1 MKQSTKNE
9 IKSWLA
15 VYLLVIM
22 GLLVAFLL
30 WSAVAPAFA
39 EGDVTRYPVAYVDVS
54 YGYLN
59 VRKTP
64 AGELTYTRLSAYT
77 DLVILATDGDWA
89 LVINERDMG
98 LRHIKDP
105 LGWVHRDCITVYRD
119 YIILTNKEGI

>member
-1 MKQSTKNE
+1 VKRSTKNE

-15 VYLLVIM
+15 VYLLLIM
-22 GLLVAFLL
+22 VLLVCFLI

-39 EGDVTRYPVAYVDVS
+39 EGEVIRYPIAYVDVS

-64 AGELTYTRLSAYT
+64 AGELTNTRLRAYT
-77 DLVILATDGDWA
+77 DVVILATQGDWA

-105 LGWVHRDCITVYRD
+105 LGWVHREYITVYRD
-119 YIILTNKEGI
+119 FIELANK